1 MNTDKNEL
9 DEDFFTVMVD
19 GQSYRVSRQCPHRGG
34 RLDHGTVHVG
44 RRTIACPLH
53 RSVFSLETGEQLS
66 GPECGH
72 ITVNK
77 VAADPA
83 LSSH

>member
-1 MNTDKNEL
+1 
-9 DEDFFTVMVD
+9 MVD
-19 GQSYRVSRQCPHRGG
+19 GQSYRVSRRCPHREG

-66 GPECGH
+66 GPACGH
-72 ITVNK
+72 ITVIK
-77 VAADPA
+77 VAADPV
-83 LSSH
+83 LCSL